1 MILDELLYK
10 YKGITINAIRKAK
23 NGEDINNEMD
33 ARQAIMEK
41 IIKLDIEPEAVKECY
56 NKEKINELDNE
67 LNEIIK
73 YQLNNF
79 KEELENSR
87 TRKKAY
93 SSYSRANMT
102 NNIYSTRV

>member
-1 MILDELLYK
+1 MLLRNDK
-10 YKGITINAIRKAK
+10 IAIVACSNA
-23 NGEDINNEMD
+23 
-33 ARQAIMEK
+33 QT
-41 IIKLDIEPEAVKECY
+41 LS

-79 KEELENSR
+79 KEELEKSR